1 MKALKFIAKSL
12 MVFFLFMGILSVVSI
27 IYANNVNNDTDDE
40 YYPEAN
46 DFDFY
51 Q

>member
-1 MKALKFIAKSL
+1 MKVLKLIAKSL

-27 IYANNVNNDTDDE
+27 MYANSVNNDTDNE
-40 YYPEAN
+40 YYPEVN
-46 DFDFY
+46 NFDFY